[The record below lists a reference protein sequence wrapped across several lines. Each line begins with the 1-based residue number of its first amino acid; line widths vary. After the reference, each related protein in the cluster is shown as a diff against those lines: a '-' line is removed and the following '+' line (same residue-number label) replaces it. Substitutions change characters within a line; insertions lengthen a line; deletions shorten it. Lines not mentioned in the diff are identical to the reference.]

1 MEFTDALLQWY
12 DRHKR
17 TLPWRGAGDAYA
29 VLVSEIMLQQT
40 RAAAVI
46 PYYSR
51 FMAELPTVDT
61 LAACDE
67 ERLLKLWEGLGYY
80 SRARNVKKCAQAVVN
95 EHGGAFPRTAAELV
109 QLPGVGPYTA
119 GAIASIAFGER
130 APAVDGNVLRVMA
143 RLLEDDGNV
152 TDQRIRDRFAAMERP
167 LTENNYRDYVTF
179 PAFIRDKID
188 RGVITRTHMSDL
200 LRLELLIRYG
210 GTWLDATV
218 FCSSPVVPDYMMDS
232 DLFLFQDLKPGWD
245 GHCQRIS
252 SWMITACTGNPILRL
267 TRALLYEY
275 WKKNTKMADYFLFHD
290 FFELAIEA
298 YPEEWKKVIPCSNAA
313 PHILLLRLFEPCDAR
328 VWDAVRGMTP
338 FHKLSYKFDD
348 EKARIPGTYYR
359 KLMDGQE

>member
-1 MEFTDALLQWY
+1 MNTLSDLKDKFNRAGGTQILGQYTREHVLGYALLQAALQGSSQKSLEIVRLSVNNKILGKLRRKY
-12 DRHKR
+12 SGYIAAYLEREKGRKAQGGKR
-17 TLPWRGAGDAYA
+17 SDDIWILWLSGMETAP
-29 VLVSEIMLQQT
+29 EIVQ
-40 RAAAVI
+40 RCCRSV
-46 PYYSR
+46 
-51 FMAELPTVDT
+51 
-61 LAACDE
+61 
-67 ERLLKLWEGLGYY
+67 
-80 SRARNVKKCAQAVVN
+80 QA
-95 EHGGAFPRTAAELV
+95 
-109 QLPGVGPYTA
+109 
-119 GAIASIAFGER
+119 S
-130 APAVDGNVLRVMA
+130 
-143 RLLEDDGNV
+143 
-152 TDQRIRDRFAAMERP
+152 
-167 LTENNYRDYVTF
+167 F
-179 PAFIRDKID
+179 PAFIQDKID

>member
-1 MEFTDALLQWY
+1 MNTLSDLKDKFNRAGGTQILGQYTREHVLGYALLQAALQGSSQKSLEIVRLSVNNKILGKLRRKYSGYIAAYLEREKGRKAQGGKRSDDIWILWLSGMETAPEIVQRCCRSVHESFP
-12 DRHKR
+12 DRPIH
-17 TLPWRGAGDAYA
+17 
-29 VLVSEIMLQQT
+29 I
-40 RAAAVI
+40 
-46 PYYSR
+46 
-51 FMAELPTVDT
+51 
-61 LAACDE
+61 
-67 ERLLKLWEGLGYY
+67 
-80 SRARNVKKCAQAVVN
+80 
-95 EHGGAFPRTAAELV
+95 
-109 QLPGVGPYTA
+109 
-119 GAIASIAFGER
+119 
-130 APAVDGNVLRVMA
+130 
-143 RLLEDDGNV
+143 
-152 TDQRIRDRFAAMERP
+152 

-179 PAFIRDKID
+179 PAFIQDKID
-188 RGVITRTHMSDL
+188 RGVITRTHMSEL

>member
-67 ERLLKLWEGLGYY
+67 ERLLKLWEGIGYY
-80 SRARNVKKCAQAVVN
+80 SRARNLKKWAQAVVS

-152 TDQRIRDRFAAMERP
+152 TDQRIRDRWTGYLQSRMGDRPGDLNQAFMDLGSLVCLPKSPQCDGCPLSGFCGAFAHGTQGDYPNRGEKRTKRQEELTVFAVRSGDSFLIRRRPPKGLLSGLYELPNRPGHLNREEIGATLTELGVRP
-167 LTENNYRDYVTF
+167 LGAWEIVHRQHIFTHVVWHMQVVRLNAERAEVPGFAWYTGAE
-179 PAFIRDKID
+179 PLPEAF
-188 RGVITRTHMSDL
+188 
-200 LRLELLIRYG
+200 
-210 GTWLDATV
+210 
-218 FCSSPVVPDYMMDS
+218 
-232 DLFLFQDLKPGWD
+232 LK
-245 GHCQRIS
+245 C
-252 SWMITACTGNPILRL
+252 L
-267 TRALLYEY
+267 
-275 WKKNTKMADYFLFHD
+275 K
-290 FFELAIEA
+290 
-298 YPEEWKKVIPCSNAA
+298 
-313 PHILLLRLFEPCDAR
+313 
-328 VWDAVRGMTP
+328 
-338 FHKLSYKFDD
+338 
-348 EKARIPGTYYR
+348 
-359 KLMDGQE
+359 